1 MYTPKAPHPFV
12 TTFVTVEERSQP
24 SVINEPQVDSPTDA
38 ESPSNSKFRLSTFS
52 SLRHRNYRYLF
63 ASTLMASGGNWIQQ
77 ITIAWLA
84 WDMTD
89 SALIVGA
96 VTASRGLPSLI
107 TSPLGGV
114 LSDRMDR
121 RQLILMIQVILGAL
135 AVGFA
140 LLVASGN
147 LQIWHLFVFTFVSG
161 AGWTMNNPV
170 RQSLVPDTVPRE
182 DLMNAVALNSAA
194 FQLFRIIGVVLGG
207 QLIAFTGPSTNFMI
221 QGIAYVFMAVLILQ
235 IHVPKRDNRV
245 SRQESMLENFKGGV
259 NYVRGEQTTLAL
271 ILLGM
276 VPALFVMPFINALIP
291 VFNDEVLGN
300 GPKGLG
306 NLMAMYAV
314 GAMLGT
320 FVLATL
326 QNFRHKGQ
334 LLIGAAIASGFTLI
348 VFGYTNWM
356 PMSMFV
362 LFLSGAAHM
371 MYMATNNT
379 LIQLT
384 TPPEFRG
391 RVLSLFFLD
400 HALTPLGSLF
410 AGFLAWQY
418 GSPFAFAVGGTIA
431 SSMVIVMAFR
441 FRALRET
448 TA

>member
-1 MYTPKAPHPFV
+1 VIDEPLTDSSTATKS
-12 TTFVTVEERSQP
+12 EP
-24 SVINEPQVDSPTDA
+24 S
-38 ESPSNSKFRLSTFS
+38 SKFRLSTFS

-63 ASTLMASGGNWIQQ
+63 ASTFMASGGNWIQQ
-77 ITIAWLA
+77 ITLSWLA

-121 RQLILMIQVILGAL
+121 RQLILVIQVVLGVLAL
-135 AVGFA
+135 GFA
-140 LLVASGN
+140 FLVSSGH
-147 LQIWHLFVFTFVSG
+147 LQVWHLFVFTFISG

-207 QLIAFTGPSTNFMI
+207 WLIAFTGPSTNFMI
-221 QGIAYVFMAVLILQ
+221 QGIAYIFMAALILQ
-235 IHVPKRDNRV
+235 IHVPKRDYL
-245 SRQESMLENFKGGV
+245 ESKKESLLENFKGGV
-259 NYVRGEQTTLAL
+259 NYVRSQEVTLAL

-276 VPALFVMPFINALIP
+276 VPALFVMPFINALLP

-300 GPKGLG
+300 GPEGFGL
-306 NLMAMYAV
+306 LMGMYAA

-320 FVLATL
+320 FVLASL
-326 QNFRHKGQ
+326 QNFPHKGK
-334 LLIGAAIASGFTLI
+334 LLVGAAIASGITLVALAFTSWGPL
-348 VFGYTNWM
+348 
-356 PMSMFV
+356 SMFV

-379 LIQLT
+379 LIQLN

-410 AGFLAWQY
+410 AGYIAWQY
-418 GSPFAFAVGGTIA
+418 GSPVAFFVGGTIA
-431 SSMVIVMAFR
+431 SSMVIFMAFK
-441 FRALRET
+441 FRALRGT
-448 TA
+448 RV